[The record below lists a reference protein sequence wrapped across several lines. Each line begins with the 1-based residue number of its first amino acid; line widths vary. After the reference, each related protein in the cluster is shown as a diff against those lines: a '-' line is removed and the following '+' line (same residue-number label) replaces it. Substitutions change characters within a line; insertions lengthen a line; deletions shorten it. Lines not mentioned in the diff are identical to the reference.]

1 MSGQADEIVAIDR
14 YHRQSLLP
22 QIGTQGQARLRAS
35 SILLVGCGALGTVI
49 AEQVVRAGIGM
60 LRIADRDIVELTNLQ
75 RQVLFDE
82 SDVKNGIPKAIA
94 AGERLARINSEVK
107 LEPHVTD
114 VHPGN
119 VEALAG
125 CDGDSR
131 RVDLILDGTD
141 NVTTRYLLNDVAVKH
156 GVPWVYGAC
165 VGTEGR
171 CMAIVP
177 PGGACLR
184 CVFPEPPSP
193 AELPT
198 CDTAGVLAP
207 ASAIVASLQ
216 VAGAM
221 RVLLQPVNT
230 PPEPLITVEAWQGR
244 FKTISLDH
252 AKRSDCITCGRHVFQ
267 FLDAPPD
274 GQMTS
279 LCGRNAVQVR
289 PHSTAPMELS
299 QMAQKLS
306 RSGQV
311 QRTPYLVRCELA
323 DPQGLHLTVFPD
335 GRAIVNGT
343 ADLDRA
349 RSIYS
354 RFIGD

>member
-1 MSGQADEIVAIDR
+1 VSGQAGEIVAIDR

-22 QIGTQGQARLRAS
+22 QIGIEGQARLRAS

-49 AEQVVRAGIGM
+49 AEQLVRAGIGM

-82 SDVKNGIPKAIA
+82 SDVKNGVPKAIA
-94 AGERLARINSEVK
+94 AAERLGRINSEVK

-114 VHPGN
+114 VHSGN
-119 VEALAG
+119 VELLAG
-125 CDGDSR
+125 FDGDSR
-131 RVDLILDGTD
+131 PVDLILDGTD

-156 GVPWVYGAC
+156 QVPWVYGAC

-171 CMAIVP
+171 CMAVTP

-207 ASAIVASLQ
+207 AAAIVASLQ
-216 VAGAM
+216 VAAAM
-221 RVLLQPVNT
+221 RVLRQNGFA
-230 PPEPLITVEAWQGR
+230 PEMLISVDAWRGR
-244 FKTISLDH
+244 FRTISLDD
-252 AKRSDCITCGRHVFQ
+252 AKRADCPTCAGRLFE
-267 FLDAPPD
+267 FLDARAES
-274 GQMTS
+274 QMTS

-289 PHSTAPMELS
+289 PHSTGPMELARI
-299 QMAQKLS
+299 AQKLS
-306 RSGQV
+306 NSGQV
-311 QRTPYLVRCELA
+311 HRTQYLVRCELA
-323 DPQGLHLTVFPD
+323 DPLGLHLTVFPD